1 MRKYIDMTAKNEPRI
16 NLKDRTHL
24 QDVIPLTT
32 PFVLFLD
39 PSSLCNFKCKFCPTG
54 EPKLLKTTN
63 RWQGLMNLDLYKKII
78 DDLYEFDKPLKVL
91 RLYKDGEPFLNP
103 HLAEMVQYAKDSGC
117 IKSIDTTTNGSLL
130 TPERVMP
137 VIEAGIDQ
145 INISL
150 DGMSNEQ
157 FLQFTRTKVD
167 FNIFV
172 KNIEYLYNNRGNCK
186 ILIKTVN
193 EILDKESKKR
203 FIETFSPIVDKIFI
217 ENIAPCWP
225 GFDVEDKFSVEITEG
240 IYGQKIEKIETCPYI
255 FYLMSINSSGL
266 ASLCFL
272 DWGHDYIIG
281 DARKQSIKSI
291 WKSKK
296 LFDYQ
301 VKFLK
306 GERKNI
312 MFCKDCSQLSHCM
325 ADNIDDYADDLLER
339 ISKKE

>member
-1 MRKYIDMTAKNEPRI
+1 MAAKNEPRI
-16 NLKDRTHL
+16 NLNDRTPL
-24 QDVIPLTT
+24 QNVIPLST

-54 EPKLLKTTN
+54 EPALLKTTN
-63 RWQGLMNLDLYKKII
+63 RFQGLMDLDLYKKII
-78 DDLYEFDKPLKVL
+78 DDLQEFDRPLKVL

-103 HLAEMVQYAKDSGC
+103 HLAEMVSYAKESGYANL
-117 IKSIDTTTNGSLL
+117 IDTTTNGALL
-130 TPERVMP
+130 TPEKAMP

-157 FLQFTRTKVD
+157 FLEFTRTKVD
-167 FNIFV
+167 FDKFV
-172 KNIEYLYNNRGNCK
+172 KNIKYLYKNRGDCK

-193 EILDKESKKR
+193 EILDSESKKR
-203 FIETFSPIVDKIFI
+203 FLDIFSPIVDKIFI

-225 GFDVEDKFSVEITEG
+225 GFDVENKFNVEITKG
-240 IYGQKIEKIETCPYI
+240 IYGQKIEQVETCPYI
-255 FYLMSINSSGL
+255 FYLMAINSSGL

-281 DARKQSIKSI
+281 NTRCQSVKNI
-291 WKSKK
+291 WNSQE

-306 GERKNI
+306 GDRKNI
-312 MFCKDCSQLSHCM
+312 KFCKDCSQLTHCM
-325 ADNIDDYADDLLER
+325 ADNIDDYADDLLDR
-339 ISKKE
+339 INYKCQ